1 VGGVKKIA
9 TVAIAAAAVGWA
21 LWSPAFVQ
29 AVGGRYVFDGGTP
42 RERREVGRALDVS
55 GFDWSVV
62 AAPVVIHIEPGVESR
77 AIRGHVWLDADLLD
91 AGTFAW
97 GVVQHEY
104 AHQVDFFL
112 FDDADR
118 ELLLTKLGG
127 KVWCSESADLR
138 HAELGC
144 ERFASTLAWAY
155 WPSTKNCMRPDA
167 PDDESAAL
175 PPAQFRALIFEL
187 IRERTLPEHRRPSTA
202 EDGR

>member
-1 VGGVKKIA
+1 VERAKKIA
-9 TVAIAAAAVGWA
+9 IVAVAAAAAGWA
-21 LWSPAFVQ
+21 LSSPPFVQ

-42 RERREVGRALDVS
+42 RERREVVRALEVS
-55 GFDWSVV
+55 AFDWSVV
-62 AAPVVIHIEPGVESR
+62 AAPVVIHIEPGARSR

-91 AGTFAW
+91 AGSFAW

-104 AHQVDFFL
+104 AHQIDFLL
-112 FDDADR
+112 FDDDERA
-118 ELLLTKLGG
+118 LLLRKLGG
-127 KVWCSESADLR
+127 KAWCSEGAGLR

-175 PPAQFRALIFEL
+175 PPAQFRALMFEL
-187 IRERTLPEHRRPSTA
+187 IRERSLP